1 MSTYNPYVAPQPQQ
15 PLQPP
20 PWPPGGATNPA
31 YAAAFA
37 ERYVP
42 LGWRTAL
49 AAIAIASSA
58 FFSLALDGV
67 QLTMGDGLKGDD
79 PALGPALL
87 VFLSA
92 LAFLGS
98 LIVGAIF
105 FGIWIHRAARNLR
118 GLGRTGMTFS
128 PAACIGWYFVP
139 FANLVRPVKAMSEL
153 WRASESGEDSDG
165 YGWMGVG
172 QRTGLIA
179 MWWGAWLVG
188 GVIGNV
194 SGRVDDPATSGAIGL
209 VGSLVTTVA
218 AIACILLMRGVSAR
232 QSQAAERLAAAG
244 AIPQPA

>member
-1 MSTYNPYVAPQPQQ
+1 MSTYNPYVAPQPQ
-15 PLQPP
+15 PVPP
-20 PWPPGGATNPA
+20 PPFPGTNPA

-49 AAIAIASSA
+49 ATAAIASA
-58 FFSLALDGV
+58 AVFSLVLDGV

-79 PALGPALL
+79 PDLGSAAA
-87 VFLSA
+87 VFLAA

-98 LIVGAIF
+98 LIFGAVF

-118 GLGRTGMTFS
+118 GLGRTGMAFS
-128 PAACIGWYFVP
+128 PGGCIGWYFVP

-153 WRASESGEDSDG
+153 WRASDGSEEADG

-172 QRTGLIA
+172 RPTGLLA
-179 MWWGAWLVG
+179 VWWGAWLVG
-188 GVIGNV
+188 RIIGNV
-194 SGRVDDPATSGAIGL
+194 SGRIDDPGASGALGLIGS
-209 VGSLVTTVA
+209 VVTVVA
-218 AIACILLMRGVSAR
+218 AISCILLMRGVSAR
-232 QSQAAERLAAAG
+232 QSQAAERLVAAG